1 MAEIRFLVHLIVIFQ
16 GTSQRSYRD
25 TAIILDIGHY
35 LYRTKNES
43 LLKIT
48 VGNGRRLSGVRDR
61 LLLKNFKPPPSESVR
76 HPLRK
81 NPSVRRPLGRK
92 LIGPPSDLVFMAA
105 RRTD

>member
-48 VGNGRRLSGVRDR
+48 VGNGSLCLACFWKILNLRR
-61 LLLKNFKPPPSESVR
+61 P
-76 HPLRK
+76 
-81 NPSVRRPLGRK
+81 NPSGIRLGR
-92 LIGPPSDLVFMAA
+92 IRPSGD
-105 RRTD
+105 RSEEN

>member
-61 LLLKNFKPPPSESVR
+61 LLLKILSLHRP
-76 HPLRK
+76 
-81 NPSVRRPLGRK
+81 NPSGIRFGKIR
-92 LIGPPSDLVFMAA
+92 PSDD
-105 RRTD
+105 RSEEN